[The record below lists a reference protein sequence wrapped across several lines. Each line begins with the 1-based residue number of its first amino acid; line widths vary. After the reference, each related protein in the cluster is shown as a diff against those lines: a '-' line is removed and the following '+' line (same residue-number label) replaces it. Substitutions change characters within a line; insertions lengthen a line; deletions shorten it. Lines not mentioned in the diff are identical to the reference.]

1 MLSGYVFWFV
11 LSKIT
16 TTEIIGVTSTL
27 VSFASIFITVSM
39 IGIPTGVQ
47 RFLGKS
53 FSEGKLEDAKVYV
66 KSSLFLTTVGIV
78 ASSILILVIRN
89 WIYDTFKIDS
99 NLLIVSILLIGS
111 SVITTLLRSVVF
123 STLNTKTLPLIMTS
137 SASSK
142 VILAIILVMIGS
154 GALGITISIALF
166 PILTSI
172 LLSIVVLTYFKSST
186 SRSDLRFIESSKK
199 ILIASMATWI
209 PAIIYT
215 AGVNLGPIVVLGSHG
230 ASQAGVYFIAYSIVA
245 AITAIMTVL
254 SSIAYPAL
262 SGMTDG
268 RKRLA
273 WRLTKISMI
282 IAVPFSSIIIFY
294 SKEFMGAFGHSYVDG
309 SSTLGV
315 LLLSMFPTAV
325 FTGISTLAYS
335 YGNYRQVL
343 AIGLASSVPRTILYF
358 ILVPLYGGLGA
369 AISYTVGSILGL
381 IMSLVMT
388 RRIGMKIIWKD
399 ALLILFIPTG
409 FAFTLSYFEIN
420 YLISIIVELIASYV
434 LFLKLG
440 VITRFDLQDSL
451 GILPNNIGNR
461 ALNLLNMIGKKLN
474 KSY

>member
-78 ASSILILVIRN
+78 VSSILILVIRN

-186 SRSDLRFIESSKK
+186 SRSDLRFIESSKN
-199 ILIASMATWI
+199 ILIASMDTWI
-209 PAIIYT
+209 PAIIYK
-215 AGVNLGPIVVLGSHG
+215 AGVNL
-230 ASQAGVYFIAYSIVA
+230 
-245 AITAIMTVL
+245 
-254 SSIAYPAL
+254 
-262 SGMTDG
+262 
-268 RKRLA
+268 
-273 WRLTKISMI
+273 
-282 IAVPFSSIIIFY
+282 VP
-294 SKEFMGAFGHSYVDG
+294 
-309 SSTLGV
+309 
-315 LLLSMFPTAV
+315 
-325 FTGISTLAYS
+325 
-335 YGNYRQVL
+335 
-343 AIGLASSVPRTILYF
+343 
-358 ILVPLYGGLGA
+358 
-369 AISYTVGSILGL
+369 
-381 IMSLVMT
+381 
-388 RRIGMKIIWKD
+388 
-399 ALLILFIPTG
+399 
-409 FAFTLSYFEIN
+409 
-420 YLISIIVELIASYV
+420 
-434 LFLKLG
+434 
-440 VITRFDLQDSL
+440 
-451 GILPNNIGNR
+451 
-461 ALNLLNMIGKKLN
+461 
-474 KSY
+474 